1 MHHPI
6 LTCAESLNLEH
17 SLLAADPEKEWEAM
31 NLVGQ
36 KLAHQI
42 LLDFN
47 ELRPFPRAP
56 SILVLAGKGH
66 NGGDALLAAH
76 QLLKARP
83 RGHITVLPVS
93 PPEQLRPNTL
103 RAFEALAQE
112 YNCTILDSGTL
123 PESHFDISLD
133 GLLGMQFKPPYRT
146 PLDRLIPYINSSSL
160 IDFRVAIDLPSGLGD
175 QREKEPLRANF
186 TYSTGIAKKP
196 LFMPD
201 SLDYTGRI
209 RYIDIGFF
217 DETNLETYAKEQ
229 ILLESAISPL
239 RGLRNSNSDKRTY
252 GHLFILAGSR
262 SMPGALLMSVRAA
275 LKSGVGLVTAFAP
288 ESTAAQLAA
297 AAPEAMWIPWPETP
311 DGNLS
316 LEGQYLMQKHAGKAS
331 ALAIGPGLGEEQETQ
346 ALLQVVLKKSSLP
359 VVVDADALRSEVV
372 GSIQGPAVLTPHV
385 GEMARLIGSNSEDVT
400 PESARSHAAALRSA
414 NGFENAI
421 LLKGP
426 LTCITDGQR
435 IDLSTFGGPVLSRG
449 GSGDILT
456 GLVGGL
462 LAQGHNTFEAAKLG
476 AVWHGQTADH
486 LARNRGHIAVTA
498 TQLLNYLHEP
508 LRP

>member
-1 MHHPI
+1 
-6 LTCAESLNLEH
+6 
-17 SLLAADPEKEWEAM
+17 M

-47 ELRPFPRAP
+47 ELRPFPRDP

-201 SLDYTGRI
+201 SLDWTGRI

-217 DETNLETYAKEQ
+217 DETNIETHPREQ
-229 ILLESAISPL
+229 ILLESAIEPL

-252 GHLFILAGSR
+252 GHLFVLAGSR

-297 AAPEAMWIPWPETP
+297 AAPEAMWIPWTETP

-316 LEGQYLMQKHAGKAS
+316 KVSTNAKHAGKAS
-331 ALAIGPGLGEEQETQ
+331 ALAVGPGLGEERETQ

-372 GSIQGPAVLTPHV
+372 GSIQGPAVLTTCRRD
-385 GEMARLIGSNSEDVT
+385 GSLGGSNSEDVN
-400 PESARSHAAALRSA
+400 PESAFSCCCLRSA

-421 LLKGP
+421 LLKEHSHHRWAKKAY
-426 LTCITDGQR
+426 LHLVGQYF
-435 IDLSTFGGPVLSRG
+435 LG

-456 GLVGGL
+456 GLVEVYWLKDITHSKQRSWEPYGMDRPLITL
-462 LAQGHNTFEAAKLG
+462 LETVDILPSQPHNCST
-476 AVWHGQTADH
+476 TYT
-486 LARNRGHIAVTA
+486 NRYAPKHHS
-498 TQLLNYLHEP
+498 N
-508 LRP
+508 